1 MNVTKMVNSPSN
13 IFKHRPSC
21 ACSTTLER
29 LPRDFFAKTSWKCS
43 SCGSLE
49 YFGFSKGPGSRGI
62 YFNPNT
68 GNYDKASDFIR
79 RDVDGQEIYKTPQPS
94 KALN

>member
-1 MNVTKMVNSPSN
+1 MNVTKMVNLPSN
-13 IFKHRPSC
+13 IFKHRRSC

-29 LPRDFFAKTSWKCS
+29 LPRDFFAKTTWKCS
-43 SCGSLE
+43 SCGSLLRC
-49 YFGFSKGPGSRGI
+49 SRGI

>member
-29 LPRDFFAKTSWKCS
+29 LPRDFFAKTTWKCS
-43 SCGSLE
+43 SSGSLLRC
-49 YFGFSKGPGSRGI
+49 SRGI